1 MPFLGAVDVKFG
13 GFCLETQKH
22 PDSINQENFPSI
34 ILKPGETMTSKTVYA
49 FSTQNKKAK

>member
-1 MPFLGAVDVKFG
+1 MGAVDVKFG

-34 ILKPGETMTSKTVYA
+34 ILKPGETMNSKTVYA